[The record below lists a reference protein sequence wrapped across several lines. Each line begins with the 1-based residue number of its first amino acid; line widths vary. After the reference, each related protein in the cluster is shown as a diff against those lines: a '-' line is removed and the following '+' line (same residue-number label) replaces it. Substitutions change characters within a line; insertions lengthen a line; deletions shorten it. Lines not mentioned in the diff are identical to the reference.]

1 MNSIRPQHSMLITLP
16 IQQVQWLSVMLI
28 LVLALAQS
36 IWMMLAA
43 LAVRLDS
50 LTVPEALMST
60 VDMDTQKMLEYDVKV
75 CYLYGHCKDIG
86 YNKMVNTSVH
96 YVYL

>member
-1 MNSIRPQHSMLITLP
+1 M
-16 IQQVQWLSVMLI
+16 QWPSVMLI
-28 LVLALAQS
+28 LVLALVQS

-60 VDMDTQKMLEYDVKV
+60 ADMATQKMLEYDVKV
-75 CYLYGHCKDIG
+75 SFVEITC
-86 YNKMVNTSVH
+86 
-96 YVYL
+96 